1 MSCQQNSSEFHLAH
15 VSRFNQV
22 IKIVFVIPS
31 GKHVAF
37 DRVKTLT
44 QRGVRS
50 NVTLK
55 TQCHR
60 PRICNLDPFRGKFG
74 VQTKSKQ
81 NKEKAHGPG
90 LGGGGVHLG
99 PILVISSNSIENAT
113 TL

>member
-1 MSCQQNSSEFHLAH
+1 MKN
-15 VSRFNQV
+15 
-22 IKIVFVIPS
+22 
-31 GKHVAF
+31 
-37 DRVKTLT
+37 LT

-60 PRICNLDPFRGKFG
+60 PRICNLDPFRRKFG

-90 LGGGGVHLG
+90 LKGGGGHWG
-99 PILVISSNSIENAT
+99 PILVISSNAIENAT